1 MCFLRPTA
9 HIPEYYLK
17 LRHIERQ
24 DFKLSQHTGS
34 TRQIKSHTET
44 LPQIKPHAGT
54 VPQINLNTW
63 TPLQIKS
70 HIRAVKGKVI
80 PLQAVVSQRV
90 SRGIA
95 PLFHDRGTR
104 RRWVVSSTPRP
115 HFTPEKDPV
124 PILQEAGRAPGP
136 VWTGRKSR
144 PHRDFFFALNACIY
158 SKSTYTAQICTEFHN
173 IHIYNSR
180 ITAGRFTACNH
191 KKKIN

>member
-54 VPQINLNTW
+54 VPLINLNTW

-124 PILQEAGRAPGP
+124 PILQDVGWASGP
-136 VWTGRKSR
+136 VCTGGKSR
-144 PHRDFFFALNACIY
+144 LHRDSIPDRPAHSQSLNRLSYPAHSSALSDHKYIWWGVQNMSNPVQV
-158 SKSTYTAQICTEFHN
+158 SK
-173 IHIYNSR
+173 
-180 ITAGRFTACNH
+180 
-191 KKKIN
+191 